1 MDNSTDAEHWTACTG
16 NSRAK
21 RKRNVKGGAEEVGCY
36 ALWKPREGA
45 WVGAGGDDRAEP
57 WCAQMKESKDSSK
70 GALSGTQFRGSE
82 GHVSGMTR
90 KGCIKSQ
97 EILEMNSLG

>member
-1 MDNSTDAEHWTACTG
+1 
-16 NSRAK
+16 
-21 RKRNVKGGAEEVGCY
+21 
-36 ALWKPREGA
+36 
-45 WVGAGGDDRAEP
+45 
-57 WCAQMKESKDSSK
+57 MKESKDSSK